1 MGSCLILRTLPV
13 FERIK
18 KHFSF
23 ESTYD
28 RLFSTARKVLSYLLE
43 IENIFLSS
51 INIAKIEENIIVR
64 IVLNIKN

>member
-51 INIAKIEENIIVR
+51 INIAKI
-64 IVLNIKN
+64 

>member
-18 KHFSF
+18 KHVLF

-43 IENIFLSS
+43 IKNIFLSS
-51 INIAKIEENIIVR
+51 INIAKI
-64 IVLNIKN
+64 